1 MKKIFQ
7 NFVIFIYVFLTN
19 LFLIF
24 GYVYM
29 TIRRANSKETQESL
43 KQKLGQN
50 FSSSSHIEKKII
62 WIHAASIGETYSGL
76 SVAKFIL
83 KHNTKICILFTTTT
97 LSSAKILKNNANER
111 VIHQFLPLD
120 VKIFVKRFLNH
131 WSPVLSIF
139 MESEIW
145 PNFFLEL
152 ERRHIPLYLL
162 NARLSDKSFNRW
174 HKLKILADRI
184 FSIPKLI
191 SCQDNDTYQ
200 RYKQL
205 GQSNIRLS
213 ENIKYAN
220 TPLKTNKTEYEYLK
234 KILKKKFIYI
244 AASVHEKETELFY
257 NLHTKILEKHPNTV
271 CIFAPRHSETCSKMI
286 SLLDAH
292 TLSWSYLPNNKLK
305 PENNFLIINEVGILG
320 TYFELSQI
328 AVIGGS
334 FDTIGG
340 HNPIEAIQKN
350 CIVLHGENIQN
361 FSDIYESLD
370 KLKCSFL
377 TNDTDSIMQKIE
389 GFIGQPNKTRDTLK
403 NINTI
408 INKKKVLVEN
418 EILDILNLELGK
430 IQ

>member
-7 NFVIFIYVFLTN
+7 NLAILIYVFLTN
-19 LFLIF
+19 LFFIF

-29 TIRRANSKETQESL
+29 TIRRAQSKETQKSF
-43 KQKLGQN
+43 KQKLAQN
-50 FSSSSHIEKKII
+50 FSSITDTDKKII

-76 SVAKFIL
+76 SVAKIIL
-83 KHNTKICILFTTTT
+83 KHNTEICILFTTAT
-97 LSSAKILKNNANER
+97 LSSAKILKDNANQR
-111 VIHQFLPLD
+111 IIHQFLPLD

-145 PNFFLEL
+145 PNYYLEL
-152 ERRHIPLYLL
+152 DRRRIPLYLL
-162 NARLSDKSFNRW
+162 NARLSEKSFRRW
-174 HKLKILADRI
+174 NKLKILADRI

-191 SCQDNDTYQ
+191 SCQDNDTHK

-220 TPLKTNKTEYEYLK
+220 TPLRTNKKEYEYLK
-234 KILKKKFIYI
+234 NILEKKFIYI

-257 NLHTKILEKHPNTV
+257 NLHKKIQEKYPNTV
-271 CIFAPRHSETCSKMI
+271 CIFAPRHTETCNKMI
-286 SLLDAH
+286 SLFDAH
-292 TLSWSYLPNNKLK
+292 DDSWSYLPNYELK
-305 PENNFLIINEVGILG
+305 PDHNLLIVNEVGILG
-320 TYFELSQI
+320 TYFELSKI

-334 FDTIGG
+334 FDKIGG

-350 CIVLHGENIQN
+350 CIVLHGENTQN

-377 TNDTDSIMQKIE
+377 ANDANLIMQKIE
-389 GFIGQPNKTRDTLK
+389 DFIVQPNKTTDILE

-408 INKKKVLVEN
+408 ISKKKVVVEN
-418 EILDILNLELGK
+418 EIIDILNSELGE

>member
-7 NFVIFIYVFLTN
+7 NFAISIYVFLTN

-24 GYVYM
+24 GYIYM
-29 TIRRANSKETQESL
+29 TIRRAKSKETKKSF
-43 KQKLGQN
+43 KQKLAQN
-50 FSSSSHIEKKII
+50 FSSIIDINKKII

-76 SVAKFIL
+76 SVAKIIL
-83 KHNTKICILFTTTT
+83 KHNTEVCILFTTAT
-97 LSSAKILKNNANER
+97 LSSAKILEDNANER
-111 VIHQFLPLD
+111 IIHQFLPLD

-145 PNFFLEL
+145 PNYYLEL
-152 ERRHIPLYLL
+152 DRRGIPLYLL
-162 NARLSDKSFNRW
+162 NARLSEKSFKRW
-174 HKLKILADRI
+174 YKIKILADRI

-191 SCQDNDTYQ
+191 SCQDNDTHQ

-205 GQSNIRLS
+205 GRSNVRLS

-220 TPLKTNKTEYEYLK
+220 TPLKKDKKEYEYLK
-234 KILKKKFIYI
+234 KILEKKFIYI
-244 AASVHEKETELFY
+244 AASVHEKETELFF
-257 NLHTKILEKHPNTV
+257 NLHKKIQKKYPNTV
-271 CIFAPRHSETCSKMI
+271 CIFAPRHSETCYKMI
-286 SLLDAH
+286 SILDAH
-292 TLSWSYLPNNKLK
+292 ADSWSYLPSYDLK
-305 PENNFLIINEVGILG
+305 PDHKFLIVNEVGTLG
-320 TYFELSQI
+320 TYFELSKI

-334 FDTIGG
+334 FDKIGG

-370 KLKCSFL
+370 KLNCSFL
-377 TNDTDSIMQKIE
+377 ANDENSIMQKIE
-389 GFIGQPNKTRDTLK
+389 DFIVQPSKTTDIHK

-408 INKKKVLVEN
+408 ISKKKVIVEN
-418 EILDILNLELGK
+418 ETIDILNSELAE